1 MADFKSTATRDLG
14 TSETTIHAATAGT
27 VVIGLS
33 AANKYGSELP
43 IDILHKRGPNTT
55 YILQQFRVGPGET
68 EELMRGNKIVLE
80 SGDELVAVTAVADG
94 FDILVSVLE
103 SV

>member
-1 MADFKSTATRDLG
+1 MASFKSTATRNLG
-14 TSETTIHAATAGT
+14 TSATTIHTAASGT

-33 AANKYGSELP
+33 AANIYGSELP
-43 IDILHKRGPNTT
+43 IDVWHRRSSNDTK
-55 YILQQFRVGPGET
+55 ILQQFRVGSGQT
-68 EELMRGNKIVLE
+68 EEFMRGNKIVLE
-80 SGDELVAVTAVADG
+80 AGDQLRASTAVANG

>member
-1 MADFKSTATRDLG
+1 MATFKSTATRNLG
-14 TSETTIHAATAGT
+14 TSPTTIHTAPSGT

-33 AANKYGSELP
+33 AANIYGSELP
-43 IDILHKRGPNTT
+43 IDVWHRRSSNDTK
-55 YILQQFRVGPGET
+55 ILQQFRVGPGET
-68 EELMRGNKIVLE
+68 EELMRGNKIVLQA
-80 SGDELVAVTAVADG
+80 GDLLMASTAVANG

>member
-1 MADFKSTATRDLG
+1 MAAFRSTATRNLG
-14 TSETTIHAATAGT
+14 TTATTIHTAASGT

-33 AANKYGSELP
+33 AANIYGSELP
-43 IDILHKRGPNTT
+43 IDVWHRRSSNDTA
-55 YILQQFRVGPGET
+55 ILQQVRVGPGKT

-80 SGDELVAVTAVADG
+80 AGDQLMASTAVANG

-103 SV
+103 GV

>member
-1 MADFKSTATRDLG
+1 MASFKSTATRNLG
-14 TSETTIHAATAGT
+14 SAATTIHMAVGGT

-33 AANKYGSELP
+33 AANIYASELP
-43 IDILHKRGPNTT
+43 IDIWHRRSSNNTM
-55 YILQQFRVGPGET
+55 ILQQYRVGPGQT

-80 SGDELVAVTAVADG
+80 TGDLLQASTAVANG

>member
-1 MADFKSTATRDLG
+1 MASFKSTATRNLG
-14 TSETTIHAATAGT
+14 MSATTIHTAASGT

-33 AANKYGSELP
+33 AANIYGSELP
-43 IDILHKRGPNTT
+43 IDVWHRRSSNNTR
-55 YILQQFRVGPGET
+55 ILQQFRVGPGRT

-80 SGDELVAVTAVADG
+80 AGDQLMASTAVADG